1 MVVVE
6 MEGSG
11 GGMDDVSL
19 HIDSYFNQEIL
30 YLTYFDLMLAII
42 RIQCSY
48 SDYTSYKQ

>member
-19 HIDSYFNQEIL
+19 HIQSDFNQEIL
-30 YLTYFDLMLAII
+30 YFLLAGLI
-42 RIQCSY
+42 RCQCSI
-48 SDYTSYKQ
+48 SKYTE